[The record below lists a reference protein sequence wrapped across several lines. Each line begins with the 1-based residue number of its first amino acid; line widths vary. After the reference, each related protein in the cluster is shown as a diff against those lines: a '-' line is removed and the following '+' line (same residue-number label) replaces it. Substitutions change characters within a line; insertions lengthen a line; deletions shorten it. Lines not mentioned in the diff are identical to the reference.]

1 MTDYDPFV
9 KQITDE
15 IPDADVDEVR
25 AEFQKY
31 QEQFRIEP
39 GDALRSIMNRFKSA
53 NTEASVPAPVSTPA
67 GRTVKRFA
75 ELGANDREVTIE
87 VRVVSYTPR
96 VQMVKG
102 EERQIAFGW
111 IEDAPFDGQESVR
124 WDYKDWGNN
133 GENLQPGAIVRL
145 EGVSVNEWKGKMSL
159 NVNQSSRVAV
169 LQEGGGASPLPTSE
183 PVDLSVASTMEGPVS
198 VVARVIAVRPDI
210 ITKRDGSGTIDVV
223 RGKLADSTGQMS
235 FLCWGSFNHEVG
247 ELLRFEGAN
256 VRRFRDT
263 PELNFSDRT
272 SIEVFRDAA
281 FPEISELET
290 SSRMSI
296 ADIRDGMRDVSV
308 VVQIESMETR
318 SFTRDGEEK
327 SLLSVRVLDPS
338 GRCKMTV
345 WEPIDLV
352 PGDAVLVKDARI
364 RAWQGTPDITVDK
377 ATQIESIGEPSW
389 GKIDP
394 AEHVVNLH
402 LWELAQGGSRDG
414 ISTAGEILVVR
425 DDCGII
431 QRCPEC
437 RRVLRD
443 GICPDTDEAVEGV
456 DDLRFR
462 FVIDDG
468 VATANLLLGRG
479 PAEALIGKTMEEI
492 RQRIEN
498 EGRAEFLRSIR
509 EDWFGE
515 RMRIKGRGIVDDRGV
530 MIMADSAM
538 IEGSD
543 PSVLAAKVRA
553 DWGVVL

>member
-9 KQITDE
+9 KQVTDE
-15 IPDADVDEVR
+15 IPDADVEEVR

-31 QEQFRIEP
+31 EEQFRIEP

-53 NTEASVPAPVSTPA
+53 NAEVSMPTPASAPVS
-67 GRTVKRFA
+67 RTVKSFE
-75 ELGANDREVTIE
+75 ELGANDRDITIE

-96 VQMVKG
+96 AQMVRG

-111 IEDAPFDGQESVR
+111 IEDSPFDGKDSVR

-133 GENLQPGAIVRL
+133 GENLRPGAIVRL
-145 EGVSVNEWKGKMSL
+145 EGVSVNEYKGKRSL
-159 NVNQSSRVAV
+159 NVNQSSRVVV
-169 LQEGGGASPLPTSE
+169 LQEGGANPLPTSE

-198 VVARVIAVRPDI
+198 IVARVIAVRPDV

-247 ELLRFEGAN
+247 ELLRFEGVT

-290 SSRMSI
+290 SSRMTI

-318 SFTRDGEEK
+318 TFTREGEEK

-352 PGDAVLVKDARI
+352 PGEAVLVKDARI
-364 RAWQGTPDITVDK
+364 RAWQGTPDITVDQ
-377 ATQIESIGEPSW
+377 ASQIESLGEPSW

-394 AEHVVNLH
+394 AEHVVELH

-414 ISTAGEILVVR
+414 ISTTGDILVIR

-443 GICPDTDEAVEGV
+443 GVCADHDVVEGV

-479 PAEALIGKTMEEI
+479 PTEALTGETMDEI
-492 RQRIEN
+492 RQRIED
-498 EGRAEFLRSIR
+498 EGRAEFLKGLR
-509 EDWFGE
+509 ERWFGE

-530 MIMADSAM
+530 MIMADSAI

>member
-377 ATQIESIGEPSW
+377 ATQIESIGEPPW

-479 PAEALIGKTMEEI
+479 PAEALMGKTMEEI

-509 EDWFGE
+509 EDWFG
-515 RMRIKGRGIVDDRGV
+515 
-530 MIMADSAM
+530 
-538 IEGSD
+538 
-543 PSVLAAKVRA
+543 
-553 DWGVVL
+553 

>member
-1 MTDYDPFV
+1 
-9 KQITDE
+9 
-15 IPDADVDEVR
+15 
-25 AEFQKY
+25 
-31 QEQFRIEP
+31 
-39 GDALRSIMNRFKSA
+39 
-53 NTEASVPAPVSTPA
+53 
-67 GRTVKRFA
+67 
-75 ELGANDREVTIE
+75 
-87 VRVVSYTPR
+87 
-96 VQMVKG
+96 
-102 EERQIAFGW
+102 
-111 IEDAPFDGQESVR
+111 
-124 WDYKDWGNN
+124 
-133 GENLQPGAIVRL
+133 
-145 EGVSVNEWKGKMSL
+145 
-159 NVNQSSRVAV
+159 
-169 LQEGGGASPLPTSE
+169 
-183 PVDLSVASTMEGPVS
+183 
-198 VVARVIAVRPDI
+198 
-210 ITKRDGSGTIDVV
+210 
-223 RGKLADSTGQMS
+223 
-235 FLCWGSFNHEVG
+235 
-247 ELLRFEGAN
+247 
-256 VRRFRDT
+256 
-263 PELNFSDRT
+263 
-272 SIEVFRDAA
+272 
-281 FPEISELET
+281 
-290 SSRMSI
+290 
-296 ADIRDGMRDVSV
+296 
-308 VVQIESMETR
+308 
-318 SFTRDGEEK
+318 
-327 SLLSVRVLDPS
+327 
-338 GRCKMTV
+338 MTV

-377 ATQIESIGEPSW
+377 ATQIESIGEPPW

-479 PAEALIGKTMEEI
+479 PAEALMGKTMEEI